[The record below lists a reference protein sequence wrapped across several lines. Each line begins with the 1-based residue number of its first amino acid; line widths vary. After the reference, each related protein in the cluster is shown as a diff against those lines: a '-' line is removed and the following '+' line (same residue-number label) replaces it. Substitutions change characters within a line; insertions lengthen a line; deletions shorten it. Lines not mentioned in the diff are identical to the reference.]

1 MEVCLSYGVDFS
13 MQDVSQ
19 DYSNFALTFD
29 LILLS
34 QFLWFF
40 SLKCQFKGQII
51 NVKLI
56 LGQALFYTVT
66 KTLGTYSRFPNKC
79 TSTFMNF

>member
-1 MEVCLSYGVDFS
+1 MSCGVDFS
-13 MQDVSQ
+13 IQDVSQ
-19 DYSNFALTFD
+19 DYSNFALTFNF
-29 LILLS
+29 ILLS

-66 KTLGTYSRFPNKC
+66 KTLDTYSRFPNKC